1 MLAVSS
7 KRVLPGFTLS
17 LGTSLLFVCL
27 ILLLPLSALV
37 MQLAQMSWAQ
47 YWEVI
52 TNPQVVAAYKVTL
65 LSAFVASIF
74 NGVFGLLMAW
84 ILTRYRFPGR
94 TLLDALMD
102 LPFALPTAVAG
113 LTLASLFSVNGLYG
127 EWLAKFDIKV
137 TYTWLGI
144 AVAMAFTSIPFVV
157 RTVQPVLEELGPEY
171 EEAAE
176 TLGATRLQSF
186 RKVVLPELSPALLA
200 GIALSFT
207 RSLGEFGAVIF
218 IAGNIAWKTEVTSL
232 MIFIRLQEF
241 DYPAAS
247 AIASVILAASLLLC
261 LYQHPAE
268 SLWSTRGRSLMAE
281 VTQLKRYDAPRINW
295 GKWFLIGVGMLVSA
309 FILVVPM
316 IYIFV
321 QAFSKGL
328 MPVLE
333 NLANPDML
341 HAIWLTVMIAL
352 ITVPVNLIFGT
363 LLAWLVT
370 RFTFPGRQLL
380 LTMLDIPFAV
390 SPVVAGLVYLL
401 FYGSNGPLGGWLDE
415 HNLQIMFAW
424 PGMVLATIF
433 VTCPFVVREL
443 VPVMMSQGSNED
455 EAAIL
460 LGASGWQMFRRVTL
474 PNIRWALL
482 YGVVLTNARAI
493 GEFGAVSVVSG
504 SIRGETLSLPLQ
516 IELLQQDYNT
526 VGSFTAAALLTLM
539 AILTLFLKSMLQWRL
554 ANQEKRAQQ
563 EGNHEH

>member
-1 MLAVSS
+1 
-7 KRVLPGFTLS
+7 
-17 LGTSLLFVCL
+17 
-27 ILLLPLSALV
+27 
-37 MQLAQMSWAQ
+37 
-47 YWEVI
+47 
-52 TNPQVVAAYKVTL
+52 
-65 LSAFVASIF
+65 
-74 NGVFGLLMAW
+74 
-84 ILTRYRFPGR
+84 
-94 TLLDALMD
+94 
-102 LPFALPTAVAG
+102 
-113 LTLASLFSVNGLYG
+113 
-127 EWLAKFDIKV
+127 
-137 TYTWLGI
+137 
-144 AVAMAFTSIPFVV
+144 
-157 RTVQPVLEELGPEY
+157 
-171 EEAAE
+171 
-176 TLGATRLQSF
+176 
-186 RKVVLPELSPALLA
+186 
-200 GIALSFT
+200 
-207 RSLGEFGAVIF
+207 
-218 IAGNIAWKTEVTSL
+218 
-232 MIFIRLQEF
+232 
-241 DYPAAS
+241 
-247 AIASVILAASLLLC
+247 
-261 LYQHPAE
+261 
-268 SLWSTRGRSLMAE
+268 MAE

-316 IYIFV
+316 LYIFI

-352 ITVPVNLIFGT
+352 ITVPVNLVFGT

-401 FYGSNGPLGGWLDE
+401 FYGSNGPLGGWLDA
-415 HNLQIMFAW
+415 HNLQIM
-424 PGMVLATIF
+424 F

-443 VPVMMSQGSNED
+443 VPVMMSQGSHED
-455 EAAIL
+455 EAAVL

-516 IELLQQDYNT
+516 IELLEQDYNT